1 MRLSNVLSKPPKLS
15 YETVDGFLV
24 GKQGNFGQKVDLDVG
39 TVALNYF
46 CEICDDLRTFY
57 SEGKLSCIFVNKN
70 MISIDCVMSC
80 NCGSNVEA
88 WFLVDCEDDITSL
101 TPKVRILKRSEKLSS
116 TVRINNTRYGQF
128 DSLLNKAEQ
137 AYREELGAGAIVYL
151 RKIFE
156 MVTVQT
162 ADSMGIEYPKYE
174 GGNPKNFS
182 ALLEKVDAECSII
195 PIEFSKN
202 GKRLFKELSNV
213 VHGDFDEELG
223 LKKFEPLHRLVIG
236 ILENVRNKEEF
247 KDAKKALGWPEE
259 DEVS

>member
-1 MRLSNVLSKPPKLS
+1 
-15 YETVDGFLV
+15 
-24 GKQGNFGQKVDLDVG
+24 
-39 TVALNYF
+39 
-46 CEICDDLRTFY
+46 
-57 SEGKLSCIFVNKN
+57 
-70 MISIDCVMSC
+70 
-80 NCGSNVEA
+80 
-88 WFLVDCEDDITSL
+88 
-101 TPKVRILKRSEKLSS
+101 
-116 TVRINNTRYGQF
+116 
-128 DSLLNKAEQ
+128 
-137 AYREELGAGAIVYL
+137 
-151 RKIFE
+151 
-156 MVTVQT
+156 MVTVQA
-162 ADSMGIEYPKYE
+162 ADSMEIEYQKYE

-195 PIEFSKN
+195 PAEFSKN

>member
-24 GKQGNFGQKVDLDVG
+24 GKQGDFGQKVDLDVG

-46 CEICDDLRTFY
+46 CETCDDLRTFY

-116 TVRINNTRYGQF
+116 TVRINTTRYGEY
-128 DSLLNKAEQ
+128 DYLLNKAVQ
-137 AYREELGAGAIVYL
+137 AYREELDAGSIVYL
-151 RKIFE
+151 RKIYE
-156 MVTVQT
+156 SITVQT
-162 ADSMGIEYPKYE
+162 ALAVGIGINK
-174 GGNPKNFS
+174 S
-182 ALLEKVDAECSII
+182 
-195 PIEFSKN
+195 N
-202 GKRLFKELSNV
+202 GKQRPFKELLEEVDKKCHIIPNEFSAKGYQLFGELSDV
-213 VHGDFDEELG
+213 VHGEYDEELG

-247 KDAKKALGWPEE
+247 KDAKKALGWPEK